1 MLMVLFLYLDEN
13 ILGTK
18 IFGQMIVTAKYQSTC
33 VTGPQNYNWTGW
45 YILGVITPVWR
56 VVVTPPPPSIVD
68 YITEIQYY
76 NITCCITYIIGI
88 TVLLPLTT
96 RFIFDLIPPVKSCW
110 TKDRPQPQDVKVL

>member
-1 MLMVLFLYLDEN
+1 MYLN

-45 YILGVITPVWR
+45 YILGVIT
-56 VVVTPPPPSIVD
+56 PPPSIVD